1 MFVQVIRGKVKDADG
16 VRREWDR
23 WEKDLKPGAA
33 GYLGSTG
40 GITKD
45 GQFVGVARFESADAA
60 RRNSQRP
67 EQGEWFKAFSSHL
80 AGDASFAESTEI
92 DEMGPGGSN
101 DAGFVQVMHG
111 TADKARMR
119 ALDKVFVEN
128 MQSSRPDIIGGYTA
142 WHEGDRFTAVNYFT
156 SEAAAREGEK
166 KELPG
171 ELQKAFQEFGEITK
185 GVEFLD
191 IPNPWL
197 R

>member
-1 MFVQVIRGKVKDADG
+1 
-16 VRREWDR
+16 
-23 WEKDLKPGAA
+23 
-33 GYLGSTG
+33 
-40 GITKD
+40 
-45 GQFVGVARFESADAA
+45 
-60 RRNSQRP
+60 
-67 EQGEWFKAFSSHL
+67 
-80 AGDASFAESTEI
+80 
-92 DEMGPGGSN
+92 
-101 DAGFVQVMHG
+101 MHG